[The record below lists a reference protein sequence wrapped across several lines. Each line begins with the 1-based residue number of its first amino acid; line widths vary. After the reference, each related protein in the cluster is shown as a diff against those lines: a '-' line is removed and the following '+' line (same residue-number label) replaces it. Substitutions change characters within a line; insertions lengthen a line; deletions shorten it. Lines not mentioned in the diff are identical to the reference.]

1 MLQSRECSSTPGHM
15 EALKTRLPS
24 GWGSGGAAGPL
35 VRGWAPAWGSLLE
48 RFSRSSDAPCAGCG
62 EQQAADGAPDTT
74 SGRSRS
80 CCRSLSEDF
89 LGVTGLY
96 SPTTASMVPA
106 ALLRVLLLVLGVRVC
121 ADSMEAPSGKH
132 THTHARATRGVRRD
146 ARRAPVSPLTAV
158 HLRGLEPCLLS
169 ESWGKSCAGSR
180 VRIAMRSLASAS
192 SFVSVI
198 PESQ

>member
-1 MLQSRECSSTPGHM
+1 M

-96 SPTTASMVPA
+96 SPHHRQHGPGGAAAGSAS
-106 ALLRVLLLVLGVRVC
+106 G
-121 ADSMEAPSGKH
+121 SG
-132 THTHARATRGVRRD
+132 RAG
-146 ARRAPVSPLTAV
+146 
-158 HLRGLEPCLLS
+158 LRGQH
-169 ESWGKSCAGSR
+169 GGT
-180 VRIAMRSLASAS
+180 VR
-192 SFVSVI
+192 
-198 PESQ
+198 